1 MVLDE
6 PDHQR
11 RKETEMFKHPR
22 IENATNNMGRLLVAA
37 ALLALPF
44 AGACS
49 RANATGRAAGTEKQ
63 TMKDIEELKRAEQT
77 WADSLKTGD
86 ARRLATIIDAQFTF
100 IGPDGEL
107 EKRDAY
113 LAGYEALPK
122 MGVVVERIDIDEV
135 EYRVLGDVGIVT
147 GHVLARV
154 KMQGNAIVE
163 NVRFTRVYRRA
174 PAGAGWQMVAGQ
186 GTRIAPGAPAKG

>member
-1 MVLDE
+1 M
-6 PDHQR
+6 
-11 RKETEMFKHPR
+11 TSHPR
-22 IENATNNMGRLLVAA
+22 IANATNTLVRAAVAA
-37 ALLALPF
+37 ALLALPL

-49 RANATGRAAGTEKQ
+49 QANARTEKQ
-63 TMKDIEELKRAEQT
+63 TMKDIEDLKHAEKT
-77 WADSLKTGD
+77 WADSLRTGD

-122 MGVVVERIDIDEV
+122 MGVVVERIDMDEV

-147 GHVLARV
+147 GHVIARV

-163 NVRFTRVYRRA
+163 NVRFTRVYRRSSGGGG
-174 PAGAGWQMVAGQ
+174 GAWQMVAGQ
-186 GTRIAPGAPAKG
+186 GTRIAKGAPAKG

>member
-1 MVLDE
+1 
-6 PDHQR
+6 
-11 RKETEMFKHPR
+11 MFKHPH
-22 IENATNNMGRLLVAA
+22 IENATNNMARILVAA

-44 AGACS
+44 ASACS
-49 RANATGRAAGTEKQ
+49 QANAASAR
-63 TMKDIEELKRAEQT
+63 DIEDLERAEQI
-77 WADSLKTGD
+77 WADSLKSGD

-107 EKRDAY
+107 EKREAY

-122 MGVVVERIDIDEV
+122 MGVVVERIDMDQLEL
-135 EYRVLGDVGIVT
+135 RVLGDVGIVT
-147 GHVLARV
+147 GHVVARV

-174 PAGAGWQMVAGQ
+174 SGNSAGWQMVAGQ
-186 GTRIAPGAPAKG
+186 GTRIAPAPPTKG

>member
-1 MVLDE
+1 MNN
-6 PDHQR
+6 
-11 RKETEMFKHPR
+11 HPR
-22 IENATNNMGRLLVAA
+22 IENGTNNLVRVLLAA
-37 ALLALPF
+37 ALF
-44 AGACS
+44 TSACS
-49 RANATGRAAGTEKQ
+49 LANASPPRPTTR
-63 TMKDIEELKRAEQT
+63 DIDDLKRAEKT
-77 WADSLKTGD
+77 WADSLQTGD

-122 MGVVVERIDIDEV
+122 MGVVVERIDMDEV

-154 KMQGNAIVE
+154 KVQGNAIVE

-174 PAGAGWQMVAGQ
+174 SGGGGGASGAWQMVAGQ

>member
-1 MVLDE
+1 
-6 PDHQR
+6 
-11 RKETEMFKHPR
+11 MFKHPR
-22 IENATNNMGRLLVAA
+22 IENATNNRTQVLLAA

-49 RANATGRAAGTEKQ
+49 QGDAASAAGTERQ
-63 TMKDIEELKRAEQT
+63 TMRDIENLKRVEQT

-122 MGVVVERIDIDEV
+122 MGVAVERIDMDEV
-135 EYRVLGDVGIVT
+135 EFRVLGDVGIVT
-147 GHVLARV
+147 GHVVARV
-154 KMQGNAIVE
+154 KMQGNGIVE
-163 NVRFTRVYRRA
+163 NVRFTRVYRRTSA
-174 PAGAGWQMVAGQ
+174 NGGWQMVAGL
-186 GTRIAPGAPAKG
+186 GTRIAAGAPAKG

>member
-1 MVLDE
+1 M
-6 PDHQR
+6 
-11 RKETEMFKHPR
+11 TSHPR
-22 IENATNNMGRLLVAA
+22 IANATNNLVR
-37 ALLALPF
+37 ALLAADLF
-44 AGACS
+44 TGACS
-49 RANATGRAAGTEKQ
+49 LANASPPAAGRSTGTEKQ
-63 TMKDIEELKRAEQT
+63 TMNDIEDLKRAEKT
-77 WADSLKTGD
+77 WADSLRTGD
-86 ARRLATIIDAQFTF
+86 ARRLATIIDTQFTF

-122 MGVVVERIDIDEV
+122 MGVVVERIDMDEV

-163 NVRFTRVYRRA
+163 NVRFTRVYHRSSRG
-174 PAGAGWQMVAGQ
+174 GAWQMVAGQ
-186 GTRIAPGAPAKG
+186 GTRIAQGAPPKG